1 MNAICCHF
9 VSLFGL
15 PFCFN
20 ALHRPW
26 CFASNP
32 PFFYFKRRISHRS
45 GRYELRIDTN
55 GDITRQASAAADE
68 ITTKRIPHFPL
79 SQSSLPDS
87 FILFFFLSFY
97 PPVSFSSNSLHSQ
110 LVNVSNC
117 PSPRPSTRPTVLL
130 LLRSTTT
137 EYDHNDT
144 IVISSTL
151 LCCHWRMKSHQ
162 TKPLSSSS
170 FERTHYRV

>member
-9 VSLFGL
+9 VSLFG
-15 PFCFN
+15 
-20 ALHRPW
+20 RPSLLLQRI
-26 CFASNP
+26 ASSLVFLVESL
-32 PFFYFKRRISHRS
+32 FFHFKRRTLRRS

-68 ITTKRIPHFPL
+68 ITTKRIPHFPP
-79 SQSSLPDS
+79 QSSLPDS
-87 FILFFFLSFY
+87 FILLS

-117 PSPRPSTRPTVLL
+117 PSTRPSTRPTVLL

-137 EYDHNDT
+137 EYDHDHDHDDT
-144 IVISSTL
+144 IIISSSL
-151 LCCHWRMKSHQ
+151 LCCRWPMKSHQ